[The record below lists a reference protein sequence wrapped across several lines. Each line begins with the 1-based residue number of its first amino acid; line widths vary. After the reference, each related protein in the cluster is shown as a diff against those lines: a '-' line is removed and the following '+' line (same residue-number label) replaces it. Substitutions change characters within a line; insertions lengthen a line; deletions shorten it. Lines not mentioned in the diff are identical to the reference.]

1 MTIRTE
7 AGEQE
12 AVIAFCELQGII
24 GVHIANEGKRS
35 ARNGAALKRM
45 GLRKGFP
52 DLFFPYARGGYHGL
66 FIELKATVKNRP
78 TAAQVE

>member
-35 ARNGAALKRM
+35 PRGGSMLKRM
-45 GLRKGFP
+45 ELRKGSP
-52 DLFFPYARGGYHGL
+52 ISSSPMRGADITGYSS
-66 FIELKATVKNRP
+66 N
-78 TAAQVE
+78 

>member
-12 AVIAFCELQGII
+12 AIIAYCELKGII

-35 ARNGAALKRM
+35 AQNGAALKRM

-52 DLFFPYARGGYHGL
+52 DLFFPYARAAIMGYSS
-66 FIELKATVKNRP
+66 N
-78 TAAQVE
+78 